1 MEIIY
6 NDNVNRAPFDELK
19 EGDVFR
25 YNTILFMKIKSFNAC
40 GIIYNAVRLDDGR
53 YTDFIDE
60 YVEPVKGKFV
70 MD

>member
-6 NDNVNRAPFDELK
+6 NNKVPFDVLK
-19 EGDVFR
+19 EGDVFK
-25 YNTILFMKIKSFNAC
+25 YNTILFMKISTLDK
-40 GIIYNAVRLDDGR
+40 IYNAVRIDNGKC
-53 YTDFIDE
+53 TDFVNE